1 MAPLIPPAVVYND
14 SSHSDSDFARPMSQ
28 DGVVAPAKIG
38 PTRQRRASRVQAG
51 MTSKRGCQCNF
62 VAKQLYMD
70 NTLCEIQ
77 YHGMNHFNRQGQPC
91 HGSSFAGFRHS
102 LGARLSWRTR
112 NWIRSMLG
120 QGFSP
125 AQVMAFHKK
134 EVWECA
140 MENRPS
146 SRDTFIMPDDVYN
159 LCKKRA
165 TQLWQKHA
173 RDPLSVRMWKE
184 ENEESV
190 FHYHEFGNINLNEA
204 APLATEEETP
214 FCLGIQTPW
223 QLDMMLRY
231 GHHRQIAMDATFGT
245 NEPKVRRITLS
256 DHVFLPFDSGRQI
269 VICCLGHLH
278 ACISLCF
285 LTSCVPAVPIVHCHG
300 LRRVGE
306 WHPRCIHNCREIK
319 GKGRPALAGEIK
331 RPLSSF
337 TTRLAPR
344 FSNS

>member
-1 MAPLIPPAVVYND
+1 LKSKLSTNQKNARKRVQKQEKKAAKEAAKKSKDAKRGMALVIPPTVD
-14 SSHSDSDFARPMSQ
+14 SEQSSQSDYDLMRPMVQ
-28 DGVVAPAKIG
+28 DNVPAPTRIG
-38 PTRQRRASRVQAG
+38 PGRQRRASRVQAG
-51 MTSKRGCQCNF
+51 MTSKRGCLCNF

-91 HGSSFAGFRHS
+91 HGSSFASFRYS

-140 MENRPS
+140 MENMTS
-146 SRDTFIMPDDVYN
+146 SKDTFIMPDDVYN

-173 RDPLSVRMWKE
+173 RDLLSVRMWKE

-190 FHYHEFGNINLNEA
+190 FHYHEFGNINLNEDA
-204 APLATEEETP
+204 SSATEEETP
-214 FCLGIQTPW
+214 FCLWIQTPW
-223 QLDMMLRY
+223 QLDMMLHY
-231 GHHRQIAMDATFGT
+231 GHKRQISMDATFGT
-245 NEPKVRRITLS
+245 NEPQVCHITL
-256 DHVFLPFDSGRQI
+256 
-269 VICCLGHLH
+269 
-278 ACISLCF
+278 
-285 LTSCVPAVPIVHCHG
+285 
-300 LRRVGE
+300 
-306 WHPRCIHNCREIK
+306 
-319 GKGRPALAGEIK
+319 
-331 RPLSSF
+331 
-337 TTRLAPR
+337 
-344 FSNS
+344 

>member
-1 MAPLIPPAVVYND
+1 MAPVIPPTIDSEQSSQSDND
-14 SSHSDSDFARPMSQ
+14 LMRPMVQ
-28 DGVVAPAKIG
+28 DGVPAPSKVG
-38 PTRQRRASRVQAG
+38 LGRRRRASRVQAG
-51 MTSKRGCQCNF
+51 MTSKRGCLCNF

-77 YHGMNHFNRQGQPC
+77 YHVMNHFNRQGQPC

-140 MENRPS
+140 LQNKPC

-165 TQLWQKHA
+165 TQLWQKHS

-204 APLATEEETP
+204 APSATEEEAP

-231 GHHRQIAMDATFGT
+231 GHNRQVAMDATFGT
-245 NEPKVRRITLS
+245 NEPKVC
-256 DHVFLPFDSGRQI
+256 FI
-269 VICCLGHLH
+269 V
-278 ACISLCF
+278 
-285 LTSCVPAVPIVHCHG
+285 P
-300 LRRVGE
+300 
-306 WHPRCIHNCREIK
+306 
-319 GKGRPALAGEIK
+319 
-331 RPLSSF
+331 
-337 TTRLAPR
+337 
-344 FSNS
+344 